1 MTEHTKQKNA
11 FLNEKFLFALY
22 RLIQTVKL
30 HNDNN
35 DLTKLFCSAFFD
47 ALKNVFQGDTL
58 TINVAQQKLY
68 IQKEMLQE
76 KKSVRLIAQEFINF
90 LALRRLSGFIFHSDI
105 IQVSSPDLLHFIR
118 LLLVSANYEN
128 PCHWLL
134 QKIKEEAIFWVEPQQ
149 MSETEYNCGL
159 KQTKEVALATYVQ
172 AQISLKEIA
181 KSLSS
186 GRQVGIRRIKRLMH
200 NLVDYSQNNEGIL
213 IGLSSIRDYDDY
225 TYTHSIN
232 VSLLAICMGKRIGL
246 TGVLLLELGICG
258 FFHDLGKVQIAQEI
272 IKKKEALTA
281 QEREEINK
289 HPLWSM
295 MQILKLNVHSE
306 LKLKII
312 LAPFEHHLNY
322 DMSGYPQTRVKSR
335 ISLFGRILRIA
346 DYYDA
351 ITSPRVYRTSAYTAD
366 QALQQM
372 LLGSGKEF
380 DPQLLTVFCSL
391 IKEYPEQIY

>member
-58 TINVAQQKLY
+58 TITVAQQKLY

-90 LALRRLSGFIFHSDI
+90 LSLRRLNGFIFHNDV
-105 IQVSSPDLLHFIR
+105 IQASSPDLLQFIR
-118 LLLVSANYEN
+118 LLIVAANHEN
-128 PCHWLL
+128 PCQWLL
-134 QKIKEEAIFWVEPQQ
+134 QKLTEEAVSWVELQQ

-172 AQISLKEIA
+172 AQIALKEIA
-181 KSLSS
+181 QSISA

-213 IGLSSIRDYDDY
+213 IGLSAIRDYDDY

-232 VSLLAICMGKRIGL
+232 VSLLAICLGKRIGL
-246 TGVLLLELGICG
+246 SGVLLLELGICG
-258 FFHDLGKVQIAQEI
+258 FFHDLGKVELAQEI
-272 IKKKEALTA
+272 IKKKGALTD
-281 QEREEINK
+281 QERDEVNK

-295 MQILKLNVHSE
+295 MQILKLHIHSE

-351 ITSPRVYRTSAYTAD
+351 ITSPRVYRNSVYNSD

-372 LLGSGKEF
+372 LLSSGKEF
-380 DPQLLTVFCSL
+380 DPQLLTSFCSL
-391 IKEYPEQIY
+391 IKEYPEQTY